1 MLRAQSF
8 TAAAKRAGMLLAGV
22 LLAGCSMFADEAPV
36 VEADAADA
44 EPGWVEAVQLARV
57 DIQVKRG
64 EDIGSLEGGTLC
76 LPNEDLIYGKDRATV
91 YPDELSDIFLHELEA
106 ARYRVISDPVATV
119 ENPGDW
125 KAERMIV
132 PKVFRMQAN
141 ICYPGS
147 GVGQW
152 KSKGAAAV
160 AVEWQIHSR
169 AGGGPIYTLQTEGY
183 AQVESS
189 RYEGDKEVF
198 RKAFGA
204 AVRNM
209 LNDRLFTRQI
219 TRAAQTPTADTPAGF
234 LPISG
239 APVSQRPIAERL
251 AAVRANVVKIAAGES
266 GGAGFFIDQ
275 GRHVLTTAGTVGRAA
290 RVTVILADG
299 TEVLGTVLLANG
311 RRGVALIATEPVD
324 VDGLPLMI
332 DMPAVGEAVFAPGV
346 TRPGRPKTE
355 PAVGVITAI
364 REDGGLTLIQSTIAS
379 APGIGG
385 GPLIDAHGN
394 VVGIAANA
402 PQGGPDSEDSP
413 DSEDKPLDVSFF
425 VPVKDALDGLG
436 VLVERPKLPEPVMP
450 DIREASSGG
459 SMAMETAKGPNGK
472 PVPRPAATAPRFEE
486 PLPKPE
492 PPLPGIWRSRR
503 DTVWGY
509 EGFGGGGDGVTV
521 LSKVPMKMVERR
533 ATWGLFSYHTPRGP
547 GQKWIRL
554 ADVQRDA
561 FHWSDTIKLPEGM

>member
-1 MLRAQSF
+1 MLRAYSF
-8 TAAAKRAGMLLAGV
+8 TVAAKRTGMLLAGA

-36 VEADAADA
+36 VDAAVVDT
-44 EPGWVEAVQLARV
+44 EPATRVEPLQLARV

-106 ARYRVISDPVATV
+106 ARYHVISDPVATV
-119 ENPGDW
+119 ENPQDW

-169 AGGGPIYTLQTEGY
+169 AGGGPIYTLKTEGY

-189 RYEGDKEVF
+189 QYEGDKEVF

-219 TRAAQTPTADTPAGF
+219 TRAATTPAADTPAAF

-239 APVSQRPIAERL
+239 PAVSQQPIAERL
-251 AAVRANVVKIAAGES
+251 AEVKANVVRIAAGEN
-266 GGAGFFIDQ
+266 GGAGFFIDK
-275 GRHVLTTAGTVGRAA
+275 GRHVLTSATTVGRTP
-290 RVTVILADG
+290 RVTVTLADG
-299 TEVLGTVLLANG
+299 TEVTGTVLLANG

-332 DMPAVGEAVFAPGV
+332 DMPDVGAPVFAPGV
-346 TRPGRPKTE
+346 AQPGRPKSE

-402 PQGGPDSEDSP
+402 PKGGPDSP

-436 VLVERPKLPEPVMP
+436 VLMERPNLPAPVMP
-450 DIREASSGG
+450 DIREANSGQ
-459 SMAMETAKGPNGK
+459 SLDMETAKGLNGK
-472 PVPRPAATAPRFEE
+472 PVPRPVPDAPRFEE

-509 EGFGGGGDGVTV
+509 EGFGGDGDGVTI
-521 LSKVPMKMVERR
+521 LTKVSMKMVERR
-533 ATWGLFSYHTPRGP
+533 ADWGLFSYHTPRGP
-547 GQKWIRL
+547 GQKWIHL

-561 FHWSDTIKLPEGM
+561 FHWSDTITLPEGM

>member
-1 MLRAQSF
+1 MLRAQNF
-8 TAAAKRAGMLLAGV
+8 TVAAKRAGMLLAGV
-22 LLAGCSMFADEAPV
+22 LLAGCSMFTDKAPV
-36 VEADAADA
+36 VGAEVVDTEPAARI
-44 EPGWVEAVQLARV
+44 EPLQLARV

-64 EDIGSLEGGTLC
+64 EDIGSLEGGALC
-76 LPNEDLIYGKDRATV
+76 LPNESLIYGKDRATV

-106 ARYRVISDPVATV
+106 ARYQVISDPVATV
-119 ENPGDW
+119 ENPEDW

-169 AGGGPIYTLQTEGY
+169 AGGSPIYTLKTEGY
-183 AQVESS
+183 AQVENSQ
-189 RYEGDKEVF
+189 YEGDKEVF

-219 TRAAQTPTADTPAGF
+219 TRAATTPTADTPAAF

-239 APVSQRPIAERL
+239 PPVSQRPIAERL
-251 AAVRANVVKIAAGES
+251 AEVKANVVKIAAGEN

-275 GRHVLTTAGTVGRAA
+275 GRHVLTTAGTVGRTP
-290 RVTVILADG
+290 RVTVTLADG
-299 TEVLGTVLLANG
+299 TEVTGTVLLANG
-311 RRGVALIATEPVD
+311 QRDVALIVTEPVD

-332 DMPAVGEAVFAPGV
+332 DMPDVGAPVFAPGV
-346 TRPGRPKTE
+346 TQPGRPKTE

-379 APGIGG
+379 SPGIGG

-402 PQGGPDSEDSP
+402 PKGGPDSEN
-413 DSEDKPLDVSFF
+413 KLLDVSFF

-436 VLVERPKLPEPVMP
+436 VLIERPQLPEPVMP
-450 DIREASSGG
+450 DIREADARPAKGDSLTL
-459 SMAMETAKGPNGK
+459 ETARGPRGK
-472 PVPRPAATAPRFEE
+472 PVPRPAADAPRFEE
-486 PLPKPE
+486 PLPKPD

-509 EGFGGGGDGVTV
+509 EAFGGGGDGVTV
-521 LSKVPMKMVERR
+521 LTKVPMKMVERR

-561 FHWSDTIKLPEGM
+561 FHWSETVTLPEGM